1 MKSLQLTS
9 ASLSVVCILALTT
22 LPRATGQPAAAS
34 DAKALLAEAQK
45 NLHERKRAAKQKE
58 LDRMIEDGKKGKQEA
73 ADLEQSISKVANAVA
88 GAKSSIDQIAGRKKS
103 ATQDLEL
110 LGLRAE
116 AERLK
121 AEGLSLL
128 NAANGKAL
136 EALTRRNE
144 ELDLKTAIISAEIQK
159 ATDDEIGADSEARKL
174 RSESGPSLTELRKNL
189 GKAQSKTSLADYRAH
204 EAMDAASRKLA
215 QAEAA
220 AAKVEKRQAEFD
232 AEKTSGTPAASA
244 PAKPKAKKDR

>member
-1 MKSLQLTS
+1 MKSLHLTS
-9 ASLSVVCILALTT
+9 ASLSVVCALALTA
-22 LPRATGQPAAAS
+22 LPRAMGEPAPAS

-45 NLHERKRAAKQKE
+45 NQHERKRAVKQKE
-58 LDRMIEDGKKGKQEA
+58 LDRMMEDAKKGKQEA
-73 ADLEQSISKVANAVA
+73 ADLEQSMSKVANAVA
-88 GAKSSIDQIAGRKKS
+88 GTKSSLDQIAGRKKS

-110 LGLRAE
+110 LGLRSE

-128 NAANGKAL
+128 NVAHAKAL

-144 ELDLKTAIISAEIQK
+144 ELDLRTAIVSAEIQK
-159 ATDDEIGADSEARKL
+159 ATDDEIGTDAEARRL

-189 GKAQSKTSLADYRAH
+189 DKAQGKTSLAESRAH
-204 EAMDAASRKLA
+204 EAMNAASRKLA
-215 QAEAA
+215 QADAA
-220 AAKVEKRQAEFD
+220 AAKVEKKQADFD
-232 AEKTSGTPAASA
+232 AEKLSGAPAANA